1 MSSEPASPSSRR
13 FSLDFRALA
22 LPLGIAL
29 FALLLRLWGIGWALP
44 NSGRYFS
51 YHPDESVV
59 TMYSMQ
65 VHPLLF
71 LLDPGF
77 YNYGSLSLL
86 LNGLFIDLGS
96 WTGLVG
102 PGPAPNIPSAGALLT
117 ARLVTA
123 VLGAATCLF
132 LYGTGR
138 LLYSRIAGIVA
149 AALYAITPLPV
160 QHGHFATVDV
170 PATFWIAGALY
181 FAARHLSE
189 TERRPRDLFWCGLWS
204 GLAAAT
210 KYNAGLVLFAG
221 IAAWWLGKPRT
232 DIKPMAGAMG
242 GAALGFVVGCPGI
255 FLNPTKLLADL
266 QFEANHAR
274 EGHGNVFIDTPSGF
288 IYHITHNLA
297 WGMGWPLV
305 LAMLAGIGY
314 AVYRRRSGDLIL
326 FAFALPYYILIG
338 LAALKFAR
346 YTLPLFP
353 PLVLLIGALV
363 PMLPEKKAAARGV
376 LAALGVAGVFAI
388 VLTAGFNTVM
398 TRPDTRDAA
407 AAYIREKGVT
417 SVGFEAGPWFFS
429 PPLGPLT
436 THPAPPVAQKSALSI
451 TAPRLIPAAKVT
463 EGVNAAGEPTPNLE
477 PVEWNAELLS
487 QTAPDAVAVSEFN
500 YADAQRIALP
510 AAKTYL
516 YALKSGY
523 PKQEVFASPVQVLG
537 IPITKLNT
545 AQGLPT
551 QGLPHDML
559 YTNPTTVVFT
569 K

>member
-1 MSSEPASPSSRR
+1 MSSEPASRPARR
-13 FSLDFRALA
+13 RSPHFRALA
-22 LPLGIAL
+22 VPLGIAL
-29 FALLLRLWGIGWALP
+29 FALALRMWGIGWALP

-59 TMYSMQ
+59 VMYSMQ

-96 WTGLVG
+96 WVGLVP
-102 PGPAPNIPSAGALLT
+102 PGPMPNIPSAGALLT

-123 VLGAATCLF
+123 VLGAVTCLF
-132 LYGTGR
+132 LFGAGR
-138 LLYSRIAGIVA
+138 LLYGGTAGIIA
-149 AALYAITPLPV
+149 ATLYALTPLPV

-221 IAAWWLGKPRT
+221 IAAWWLGQPRT
-232 DIKPMAGAMG
+232 GVKSVAGLIG

-255 FLNPTKLLADL
+255 FLNPAKLLADL

-274 EGHGNVFIDTPSGF
+274 EGHGNVFVDTPSGF

-305 LAMLAGIGY
+305 LAMLAGIAY
-314 AVYRRRSGDLIL
+314 ALYRRRPGDLLL

-353 PLVLLIGALV
+353 PLLLLIGALV
-363 PMLPEKKAAARGV
+363 PPGEKKTVSRGV
-376 LAALGVAGVFAI
+376 LTAVGAAGAFAL
-388 VLTAGFNTVM
+388 VLTAGFNAVM
-398 TRPDTRDAA
+398 TRTDPRDAA
-407 AAYIREKGVT
+407 AAFIREKGVA
-417 SVGFEAGPWFFS
+417 SVGFEAGPWFYS
-429 PPLGPLT
+429 PPLGPMLG
-436 THPAPPVAQKSALSI
+436 HPAPPVAQKSALSVSS
-451 TAPRLIPAAKVT
+451 PRLIPAAKVS
-463 EGVNAAGEPTPNLE
+463 EGVNAAGEPTVTLDA
-477 PVEWNAELLS
+477 VEWSTELLA
-487 QTAPDAVAVSEFN
+487 QTAPEAVAVSEFN

-510 AAKTYL
+510 AAKSYL
-516 YALKSGY
+516 DALSAAY
-523 PKQEVFASPVQVLG
+523 PNREVFAAPVQVFGL
-537 IPITKLNT
+537 PITKLNT
-545 AQGLPT
+545 ARGLPT

-559 YTNPTTVVFT
+559 YTNPTTVIFT